1 MEPAEAKKLFVK
13 GIPEE
18 VTNDLVEKLL
28 KECGQLNSFKRTKG
42 ATFGHAEYS
51 NLEAVVRC
59 VRLFEGIKLNGRELI
74 IKSHEKG

>member
-1 MEPAEAKKLFVK
+1 MK

-59 VRLFEGIKLNGRELI
+59 VRLFDGIKLNGRELI